1 MRNIRSFVL
10 LFILLFFVSTA
21 LEAQRNR
28 RGKDA
33 AEEPSWPPER
43 RYANLSLGS
52 ALQRVFQKHYNFC
65 GFPAAEGSRDYTPPT
80 IEQFLGRR
88 TLRTRVEQA
97 NLSGGKLLN
106 YIFSQEETEAPLDA
120 IQYKTDRSI
129 SLREQATIFLPQP
142 REGFDAFV
150 MTKNCGGYLKACL
163 DAGIKPPYSAFSMAL
178 GTDEKRE
185 SSVLTLAGSF
195 ESPLS
200 EIIAARDSRTT
211 ELMSRL
217 WLFYQQHPEYIGK
230 AYYLREFEG
239 VLVKH
244 LSNAEAVFQS
254 ERELGVN
261 VNLPF
266 SARIKSTLTQGKT
279 ASQNFQGTDWET
291 IVYADFEGPYQR
303 QNMYSPL
310 PSPAD
315 ISDYFASLQ
324 LTFNN
329 ASDFPLLTEGA
340 EHRHYL
346 TLVGMPAEL
355 ARMPWL
361 IREISEGTYAET
373 PKIDHYF
380 FEEANGQSGL
390 KITVSGLPAP
400 QLFSGRPEDRSG
412 SVPLRYAV
420 ALDQELFGQRLQLRV
435 DKELG
440 TSSSPIVH
448 LLRANFDLTKRD
460 SRDFAFLWEV
470 ELALEDRDNP
480 VDYNKEALVSNIVVR
495 NSNSPLAVELLK
507 SEFDARRHSLLIT
520 FASRDAW
527 PLARINDQQMENY
540 NLSAD
545 VHLPIQR
552 GTGRTIRP
560 IKAVIAVP
568 NIREEVVETAAPQN
582 FEAVEP
588 APLPNAIPSA
598 IPAVPKGGD

>member
-1 MRNIRSFVL
+1 MRSSRSFVL
-10 LFILLFFVSTA
+10 LFILLFIASTA
-21 LEAQRNR
+21 VEAQRNR
-28 RGKDA
+28 RGKSSSD
-33 AEEPSWPPER
+33 EPSWPPER
-43 RYANLSLGS
+43 RYASISLGS

-80 IEQFLGRR
+80 IEGFLGRR

-97 NLSGGKLLN
+97 NLSGGNLLN
-106 YIFSQEETEAPLDA
+106 YIFSEVEIDAPLDA
-120 IQYKTDRSI
+120 VRYQTDRSI
-129 SLREQATIFLPQP
+129 SLREQATVFLPQP

-163 DAGIKPPYSAFSMAL
+163 DAGINPPYSAFSTAL
-178 GTDEKRE
+178 NTDERRE

-217 WLFYQQHPEYIGK
+217 WLFYQQHPEYVGK

-303 QNMYSPL
+303 RNMYTPL
-310 PSPAD
+310 PGPAD

-361 IREISEGTYAET
+361 IKEISEGSYAET
-373 PKIDHYF
+373 PRIDHHF

-390 KITVSGLPAP
+390 KITVSGQPAP

-412 SVPLRYAV
+412 SVPLRYTI
-420 ALDQELFGQRLQLRV
+420 ALDQELFGQQLILRI

-480 VDYNKEALVSNIVVR
+480 VDYGKEALVSNIVVR
-495 NSNSPLAVELLK
+495 NSNTTLAVELLK
-507 SEFDARRHSLLIT
+507 SQFDARRHSLLLT

-527 PLARINDQQMENY
+527 PLARIDDQQMDNY

-560 IKAVIAVP
+560 VKAVIAVP
-568 NIREEVVETAAPQN
+568 KIREEVVEIPAIQN
-582 FEAVEP
+582 FDTVEP
-588 APLPNAIPSA
+588 AVMPNPV
-598 IPAVPKGGD
+598 PAVPKGGD